1 VLHAHLEAATTRAE
15 RGLVRAERHVEGLHA
30 QVRAHDPAH
39 ALARGWTITTTV
51 DGRPVS
57 RVADLAPGTS
67 LVTRFADGTV
77 TSTVTEVDTRPTDV
91 PPEESTP

>member
-1 VLHAHLEAATTRAE
+1 VLRAE
-15 RGLVRAERHVEGLHA
+15 RLVEGLHA

-51 DGRPVS
+51 DGRPVP

-67 LVTRFADGTV
+67 LVTRFADGTA
-77 TSTVTEVDTRPTDV
+77 TSTVTEVDPHPTTV
-91 PPEESTP
+91 PPEEPAP